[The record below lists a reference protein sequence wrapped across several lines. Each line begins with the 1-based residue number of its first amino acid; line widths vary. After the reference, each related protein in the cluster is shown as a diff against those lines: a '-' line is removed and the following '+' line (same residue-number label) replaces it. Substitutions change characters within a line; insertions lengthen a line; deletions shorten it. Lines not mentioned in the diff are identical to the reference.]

1 MSESTR
7 ALIYR
12 VLVVLIPLLVAFGL
26 VTDET
31 AAALVAAVGGLF
43 GAGLAAK
50 NTSRKA

>member
-12 VLVVLIPLLVAFGL
+12 VLVVLIPLLVVFGL
-26 VTDET
+26 VTEET
-31 AAALVAAVGGLF
+31 ATAIIAAAAGLL

-50 NTSRKA
+50 NTSR

>member
-26 VTDET
+26 LTEET
-31 AAALVAAVGGLF
+31 AASLLAAVAGLF

-50 NTSRKA
+50 NTSR